1 MSESKSERLK
11 PMVIS
16 DPDNGREYTLEF
28 IRKSVSNTE
37 QAGLDVNRLESA
49 SMTMIPIL
57 FWGAFLMHHPQMTRE
72 QTDKILFD
80 GLGGLDGKEMEY
92 LGRLYAEPFKALV
105 ADEERTGNP
114 RKMAV
119 KF

>member
-1 MSESKSERLK
+1 MSKVEKVK
-11 PMVIS
+11 PMVIT
-16 DPDNGREYTLEF
+16 DPEEGREYTLEF
-28 IRKSVSNTE
+28 SRKTVAKTE
-37 QAGLDVNRLESA
+37 QAGLDINRLESA

-57 FWGAFLMHHPQMTRE
+57 FWGAFLMHHPHMTRE

-80 GLGGLDGKEMEY
+80 GLGGLNETEMAY
-92 LGRLYAEPFKALV
+92 LGKLYAAPFQTLIAS
-105 ADEERTGNP
+105 EEEGANP